1 KSSARTFPSGDRYTM
16 NPPPPIPHDC
26 GRATPSAKT
35 VAAAASIALPPRAS
49 TARPTRA
56 AAGDSVATTP
66 AVPLT
71 PSWYR
76 VPWTATAIEPGRKHA
91 AQASAAA
98 GRARRRM
105 DLRSPA
111 PAPPEPAAS
120 VPHRPRERL
129 DEVLEL
135 LGRPALVG
143 LAVLLVGRDHA

>member
-1 KSSARTFPSGDRYTM
+1 MNVLCNPGPDSESGFIAAPAVSRKSSARTTPSGDRYNM

-71 PSWYR
+71 PSW
-76 VPWTATAIEPGRKHA
+76 
-91 AQASAAA
+91 
-98 GRARRRM
+98 
-105 DLRSPA
+105 
-111 PAPPEPAAS
+111 
-120 VPHRPRERL
+120 
-129 DEVLEL
+129 
-135 LGRPALVG
+135 
-143 LAVLLVGRDHA
+143 